1 MPTLAL
7 PPAVEPAIL
16 PGFDE
21 NVLDAALKGEP
32 ALLQAKR
39 TAAYEAYTTIQ
50 NPEAFHEEYRRMDPR
65 KFKFGSFTRLDIPHQ
80 TIAYNAQPVDG
91 HYDVVISVTPEGI
104 AIEDR
109 GDVTAS
115 GKVRVQT
122 LQQAALDYTTEVEQA
137 LGTAIESEEP
147 RKFFELNS
155 AFWNVGFHIHVAK
168 NATLE
173 RGILLRYHND
183 REGSALLPRLLVT
196 AESGAAFA
204 LAEQF
209 TSPDGVATLCISARE
224 FHLAPNAD
232 VKLVSLQDWGS
243 AGIHIGEDWARIKR
257 DAKVDLFS
265 MTLGGKV
272 SKMTVGCDVCEPNA
286 NAYLGGLFFANGKQH
301 FDQKTLQFHS
311 APNTYS
317 NMLYKGAVKDT
328 GYSVYQGII
337 RALKNCV
344 GVDSYQTNNNL
355 VLDPG
360 ARADSLP
367 GLIIDADELA
377 CSHGAT
383 MGNLD
388 PEQMYYLRSRGIPES
403 EARRMLVL
411 GFFEEVIERV
421 PFETMRDR
429 LHEVIEQKLN
439 PVSEN

>member
-21 NVLDAALKGEP
+21 NVLETARRGEP

-39 TAAYEAYTTIQ
+39 TAAFEAYTLIQ
-50 NPEAFHEEYRRMDPR
+50 NPEVFHEEYRRMDPR
-65 KFKFGSFTRLDIPHQ
+65 KFKFGSFTRLEIPHE
-80 TIAYNAQPVDG
+80 TIAYNAQAVDE

-104 AIEDR
+104 ALEDR
-109 GDVTAS
+109 ENVTSS

-122 LQQAALDYTTEVEQA
+122 LQTAALEHTTLIEQA
-137 LGTAIESEEP
+137 LGSAIESEEP
-147 RKFFELNS
+147 RKFFELNG
-155 AFWNVGFHIHVAK
+155 AFWNVGFHIHVEK
-168 NATLE
+168 NALLPK
-173 RGILLRYHND
+173 GILLRYHND
-183 REGSALLPRLLVT
+183 REGTALLPRLLVT
-196 AESGAAFA
+196 AESGASFA

-209 TSPDGVATLCISARE
+209 TSPNGVATLCISARE
-224 FHLAPNAD
+224 FHLAPNSD
-232 VKLVSLQDWGS
+232 VKLVSLQDWGD
-243 AGIHIGEDWARIKR
+243 AGIHIGEDWARVKR

-286 NAYLGGLFFANGKQH
+286 NAYLGGLFFANNKQH

-317 NMLYKGAVKDT
+317 NMLYKGAVKDK

-344 GVDSYQTNNNL
+344 GVDAYQTNNNL

-360 ARADSLP
+360 SRADSLP

-388 PEQMYYLRSRGIPES
+388 PEQLYYLRSRGISES
-403 EARRMLVL
+403 DARRMLVL

-421 PFETMRDR
+421 PFEVLRDR
-429 LHEVIEQKLN
+429 LHAVIEEKLN
-439 PVSEN
+439 PPREV

>member
-7 PPAVEPAIL
+7 PPATEPALL

-21 NVLDAALKGEP
+21 TLLEQARKGEH

-39 TAAYEAYTTIQ
+39 TAAFEACSLIP
-50 NPEAFHEEYRRMDPR
+50 NPDAFHEEYRRMDPKLFR
-65 KFKFGSFTRLDIPHQ
+65 FGSWKRLDIPSGSV
-80 TIAYNAQPVDG
+80 TYNAHPVDE
-91 HYDVVISVTPEGI
+91 HYDLVISVTPAGI

-109 GDVTAS
+109 ADVTGN
-115 GKVRVQT
+115 GKVVVCT
-122 LQQAALDYTTEVEQA
+122 LQQAAIKHGTLLEQT
-137 LGTAIESEEP
+137 LGCAIVPGEQ
-147 RKFFELNS
+147 RKFFEFS
-155 AFWNVGFHIHVAK
+155 GAFWNVGFFIHVAK
-168 NATLE
+168 GVELP
-173 RGILLRYHND
+173 RGILRRYEMD
-183 REGSALLPRLLVT
+183 RPGTALLPRLLVV
-196 AESGAAFA
+196 AERESRFA
-204 LAEQF
+204 LAERF
-209 TSPDGVATLCISARE
+209 SSPNGVPTLCVSARE
-224 FHLAPNAD
+224 FHLDAAAD
-232 VKLVSLQDWGS
+232 VKLVSLQDWGDS
-243 AGIHIGEDWARIKR
+243 GVHIGEDWARVKR

-286 NAYLGGLFFANGKQH
+286 SAYLGGVFFANGAQH

-317 NMLYKGAVKDT
+317 NMLYKGAVKDK

-337 RALKNCV
+337 RALKNCI
-344 GVDSYQTNNNL
+344 GVDAYQTNNNL
-355 VLDPG
+355 VLDPT

-388 PEQMYYLRSRGIPES
+388 AAQLYYLRSRGISEA

-411 GFFEEVIERV
+411 GFFDEVIDRI
-421 PFETMRDR
+421 PFQTLQDR
-429 LHEVIEQKLN
+429 LHQAIADKFGT
-439 PVSEN
+439 